1 MASLTLNTDY
11 GYKEYWLKNAP
22 GTVITATTAEW
33 DIAGNETVPAIN
45 IYDSDNVIFDGGE
58 IWGHCSQTAEWS
70 SIYNHMAT
78 GFRVS
83 DSANVTIRNVKIDG
97 TWDGIRFIPDDSL
110 NVSNGSSN
118 GWLVEDVYMHN
129 IRDDAIE
136 NDFAAT
142 GTVRDTLF
150 DGVFSAFGTV
160 NDQSA
165 HGTLTVDDS
174 IIIMKSY
181 LKDGEMTHGS
191 PFKFNTADPGNNPD
205 LKIVNTI
212 IAIEDVTHNGFS
224 RLNEAW
230 DNLTQSSGNY
240 YLNLSD
246 TPFPSNYPLPPF
258 GFTILQGQAARD
270 FLAQQKAKWLAEH
283 DGPQSPTDPDPTDPT
298 PAPTPDPTPAPEP
311 SPVPGGSVIKGTS
324 GNDTLKGTANAERIE
339 GGAGSDLIYGM
350 GGSDAL
356 LGGTGSDKFVL
367 NTKLGGSVAQIL
379 DFNPAEDAFYLDTA
393 IFTKLVKGTLSSPTK
408 IYGTNL
414 EDGAGAKAND
424 NNDFLIYDKTTG
436 NLSYDADGNGS
447 GASVVIA
454 KLQPGLDLTAGN
466 FYTVSGTTSGGAQS
480 PSTSEPG
487 LTPIPEPT
495 PDPTPTPPASGSIS
509 GTSGS
514 DTLFGTAGIDKIVAQ
529 GGADYL
535 YGKGGADQLT
545 GGAGEDKF
553 VFDTKF
559 DGTIDE
565 IMDFNPLED
574 VLYLDDA
581 IFTKLSGGSLSDPQR
596 IYSGQLK
603 DGAGAKAGDSSD
615 FLIYD
620 SNTGNLSYD
629 ADGSGAGAGIV
640 FAHLQPGLDL
650 VPADFYVI

>member
-1 MASLTLNTDY
+1 MASYTLTGDY
-11 GYKEYWLKNAP
+11 AYKEYWLRDLSGTFINA
-22 GTVITATTAEW
+22 GSAEW
-33 DIAGNETVPAIN
+33 DIAANETVPAIN
-45 IYDSDNVIFDGGE
+45 IYDSDNVTFDGGE
-58 IWGHCSQTAEWS
+58 IWGHVSQTAEWTN
-70 SIYNHMAT
+70 IYNHMAT
-78 GFRVS
+78 AFRVS
-83 DSANVTIRNVKIDG
+83 DSANVTIRNVRIDG
-97 TWDGIRFIPDDSL
+97 TWDGIRFVPDDSL

-136 NDFAAT
+136 NDFAHT

-230 DNLTQSSGNY
+230 DNLTASSGNY

-270 FLAQQKAKWLAEH
+270 FLASERAKWLAEH
-283 DGPQSPTDPDPTDPT
+283 DGTQSPTDPDPTPEPT
-298 PAPTPDPTPAPEP
+298 PEPEP
-311 SPVPGGSVIKGTS
+311 SPAPAPDGDVIKGTS
-324 GNDTLKGTANAERIE
+324 GSDTLKGTTSAERIE
-339 GGAGSDLIYGM
+339 GGAGADLIYGM
-350 GGSDAL
+350 GGSDVL
-356 LGGTGSDKFVL
+356 LGGTGQDKFVL

-393 IFTKLVKGTLSSPTK
+393 IFTKLVKGTLSSPRK

-424 NNDFLIYDKTTG
+424 NNDFLVYDKTTG
-436 NLSYDADGNGS
+436 NLSYDADGSGS
-447 GASVVIA
+447 GAAVVIA

-480 PSTSEPG
+480 PSSPSEPV
-487 LTPIPEPT
+487 PAPEPEPT
-495 PDPTPTPPASGSIS
+495 PDPTPDPAPAGSIS
-509 GTSGS
+509 GTSGA
-514 DTLFGTAGIDKIVAQ
+514 DTLLGTSGIDKIVAY

-553 VFDTKF
+553 VFDTRF
-559 DGTIDE
+559 DGSIDE

-574 VLYLDDA
+574 VLYLDNA
-581 IFTKLSGGSLSDPQR
+581 IFTKLSGGSLSEPKR

-603 DGAGAKAGDSSD
+603 DGPGATAGDSSD
-615 FLIYD
+615 FLVYD

-629 ADGSGAGAGIV
+629 ADGSGAGHAIV
-640 FAHLQPGLDL
+640 FAHMQAGLDL
-650 VPADFYVI
+650 VPANFYVI